1 MTRRFGQ
8 SSLALIVLSA
18 LTLGSLGA
26 TPAGAKPGDKCGGVA
41 GIACGAHESCRI
53 APPIYPDKMGTC
65 AREAA
70 RPQIMCNMLY
80 KPVCG
85 RNGKTYPNR
94 CHAQRAGVKVRHA
107 GQCFTPVPDDNVL
120 RDPGVRPEPKP
131 PASGSQTMCPMIYQP
146 VCGADG
152 KTYPNSC
159 HATRAGASIA
169 HTGACAA
176 K

>member
-1 MTRRFGQ
+1 LTLFTA
-8 SSLALIVLSA
+8 LALGAA
-18 LTLGSLGA
+18 LVGGA
-26 TPAGAKPGDKCGGVA
+26 TTVTAKPGDKCGGVA

-53 APPIYPDKMGTC
+53 APPIYPDKMGAC
-65 AREAA
+65 VREAA
-70 RPQIMCNMLY
+70 RPQMCNMLY
-80 KPVCG
+80 QPVCG

-107 GQCFTPVPDDNVL
+107 GQCFTPVPPTPLEAVPPTPL
-120 RDPGVRPEPKP
+120 RDPPVRSEPKP
-131 PASGSQTMCPMIYQP
+131 PASGSQVMCPMIYQP

-169 HTGACAA
+169 HTGACEAP